1 MDGVGGVRVCTA
13 RKGGLAEGGSLSLLP
28 EVSGG
33 KPCCLS
39 GGLSADRGSGL
50 LRRKLPPQGAPE
62 ASVLRVH
69 CSHVLSSQALPLT

>member
-50 LRRKLPPQGAPE
+50 LRRIEQIMSPPREQEQVEQEP
-62 ASVLRVH
+62 
-69 CSHVLSSQALPLT
+69 PF